1 MSPVSSMLPPP
12 VHEPAMAANG
22 WAASGL
28 GNDAGTT
35 GSLGMATGPSGC
47 SARAVGT
54 NTEMR
59 RKAAKPRMM
68 LGFIVTPLHAP
79 CDIMPLVTF
88 LGRVAPG
95 SGSSQHRHQYNRH
108 LILRRHEHIAHAA
121 HGANG
126 IR

>member
-79 CDIMPLVTF
+79 CDIPWSRGAGF
-88 LGRVAPG
+88 GFIPAPAPI
-95 SGSSQHRHQYNRH
+95 QRH
-108 LILRRHEHIAHAA
+108 LIL
-121 HGANG
+121 
-126 IR
+126 